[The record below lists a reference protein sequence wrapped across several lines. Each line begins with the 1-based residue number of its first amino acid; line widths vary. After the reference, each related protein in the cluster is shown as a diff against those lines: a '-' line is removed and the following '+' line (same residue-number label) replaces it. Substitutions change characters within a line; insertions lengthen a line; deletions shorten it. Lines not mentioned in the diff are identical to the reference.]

1 MVDLGKRDQNR
12 PSQSKPTRRGSP
24 GPVWGAPH
32 WSSFRRL
39 MTTAH
44 GIPHRNSPKPSDS
57 RGLTPRPA
65 VRERGRWHRQGP
77 PTAWENGG
85 SAVLQVGPQPRRRPP
100 TPLLSTLS
108 CLLSRPQAAGELFHS
123 PGLLRQRLPWVRA
136 QQKPGSLS
144 GFASTP
150 YGLCLLHPSSRPG
163 QVR

>member
-1 MVDLGKRDQNR
+1 MRLGIVVDLGKRDQNR
-12 PSQSKPTRRGSP
+12 PRQSKATRRGP
-24 GPVWGAPH
+24 HGPVWGAPH

-108 CLLSRPQAAGELFHS
+108 CLLSRPQAAGGWVYFGEGSRIHTGRFHQ
-123 PGLLRQRLPWVRA
+123 PADAGP
-136 QQKPGSLS
+136 
-144 GFASTP
+144 FADTRR
-150 YGLCLLHPSSRPG
+150 GRGRVG
-163 QVR
+163 QI